1 MKNKPQKTF
10 TFLVMANS
18 TDTPKKWVVR
28 ASWMWSVVLVVSILT
43 VLGSAVCVDY
53 VRLLV
58 QKNRTHW
65 LRTENAYLKEQL
77 KGVEGKLA
85 ALETSLERVESF
97 SKKLRLITNIDAP
110 DREAQLTV
118 EQNPDSAQIQKSDRW
133 PSNIGPIEG
142 VGQGSQFEIK
152 TGEAPMVSTG
162 IKSDY
167 SAISVRIDRVI
178 EGVEFKEKDVLQ
190 LWKDLADKNDLIQKT
205 PSIRPV
211 IGWMTSNF
219 GLRSSPFT
227 GDQSAHHGVDIA
239 ADTGT
244 PIRAPASGVVSFSG
258 VDEGYGQLI
267 KIDHG
272 HSISTRYGHC
282 SQIYVKVGQ
291 TVKRGDI
298 IGAVGSTGRSTG
310 PHLHYEVRLGGVP
323 VNPEKYILE

>member
-1 MKNKPQKTF
+1 MSNT
-10 TFLVMANS
+10 
-18 TDTPKKWVVR
+18 TDTPQKWVVKM
-28 ASWMWSVVLVVSILT
+28 SWLWGAVFCVSVLT
-43 VLGSAVCVDY
+43 VLGTAVCVDY

-65 LRTENAYLKEQL
+65 LRTENDYLKEQL
-77 KGVEGKLA
+77 KGVETKLV

-97 SKKLRLITNIDAP
+97 SKKLRLITNIEAP

-118 EQNPDSAQIQKSDRW
+118 EQNPDTAQMQNPFRW
-133 PSNIGPIEG
+133 PANIGPIDGFGQASG
-142 VGQGSQFEIK
+142 VELK
-152 TGEAPMVSTG
+152 TGSSSVLSTG

-167 SAISVRIDRVI
+167 STISVRMDRVI
-178 EGVEFKEKDVLQ
+178 QGVEFKEKDVLQ

-211 IGWMTSNF
+211 VGWMTSNF

-227 GDQSAHHGVDIA
+227 GDQSAHQGVDIA

-244 PIRAPASGVVSFSG
+244 PIRAPASGVVSFAG

-282 SQIYVKVGQ
+282 SQMYVKVGQ

-310 PHLHYEVRLGGVP
+310 PHLHYEVRLGGVA